1 MRTRTR
7 RAAATAV
14 LLPLLAAAVGCQ
26 AAGTRGKPAAE
37 APSPT
42 GKPVYEEKLADQLNA
57 AARATAATGSAR
69 FTATLSYGSA
79 EGTAVETT
87 TGVLDYARDSARVT
101 RSYVV
106 PRGFPEDTA
115 TELGLPSG
123 ARDPQVFAV
132 EENDVGYRTARGTWL
147 RYDASGSKEFTD
159 RVGEILALAGESEPW
174 GGTLA
179 DVVRHADPE
188 RAPRTGADGRRTYRV
203 DVYGRSLTDLLP
215 AGIRYASR
223 DARTP
228 GEVPVTVV
236 LDKDGRLL
244 SAEADYAP
252 LLRGLRGAGVLR
264 GVTSLRATYTLTGHG
279 GQTVP
284 GIPAGERTEDAERV
298 TAALVEVKPGAC
310 ASTDTGLGSAD
321 RLVRPVACGKDA
333 DVRVFAVQR
342 VDETY
347 RNKDPQG
354 LGRAL
359 AAARCREDL
368 RTVPA
373 AWTRDAHPAG
383 TYQVGGTETVSYGYT
398 GPEATVSGDFVC
410 YVTLR

>member
-1 MRTRTR
+1 MRTRTS
-7 RAAATAV
+7 RAAAAAV

-26 AAGTRGKPAAE
+26 AAGTEAPAAE
-37 APSPT
+37 APKPT
-42 GKPVYEEKLADQLNA
+42 GKPVYEERLADQLNA
-57 AARATAATGSAR
+57 ASRATAATGSAR
-69 FTATLSYGSA
+69 FTATLAYGSA

-87 TGVLDYARDSARVT
+87 AGVLDYAKDSARVK

-123 ARDPQVFAV
+123 SRDSQVFAV
-132 EENDVGYRTARGTWL
+132 EKNDVSYRTARGTWL

-159 RVGEILALAGESEPW
+159 GAGEILSLAGESEPW

-188 RAPRTGADGRRTYRV
+188 RAPETGADGRRTYRV
-203 DVYGRSLTDLLP
+203 EVYTRSLVDLLP
-215 AGIRYASR
+215 AAVGYASR
-223 DARTP
+223 DAKTP

-264 GVTSLRATYTLTGHG
+264 GVTSLRATYTLAGHG

-284 GIPAGERTEDAERV
+284 GIPSGERTDDAERV
-298 TAALVEVKPGAC
+298 TAALGEVKPGAC
-310 ASTDTGLGSAD
+310 ASTDTGLGSQD
-321 RLVRPVACGKDA
+321 LVRPVPCGKEA
-333 DVRVFAVQR
+333 DLRVFAVKR
-342 VDETY
+342 VDETF

-359 AAARCREDL
+359 AAERCREDF

-373 AWTRDAHPAG
+373 AWTRDARPAG
-383 TYQVGGTETVSYGYT
+383 TYQVGGQETVSYGYT
-398 GPEATVSGDFVC
+398 GPEASVSGDFVC

>member
-7 RAAATAV
+7 RAAAAAV

-26 AAGTRGKPAAE
+26 ASGTAGEPAAK

-42 GKPVYEEKLADQLNA
+42 GKPVYQERLADQLNA
-57 AARATAATGSAR
+57 ASRATAATGSAR

-87 TGVLDYARDSARVT
+87 TGVLDYAKDSARVERT
-101 RSYVV
+101 YDV

-115 TELGLPSG
+115 TELGLPSRSRG
-123 ARDPQVFAV
+123 PQVFAV
-132 EENDVGYRTARGTWL
+132 EKNDVSYRTARGTWL

-159 RVGEILALAGESEPW
+159 GAGEILALAGESEPW

-179 DVVRHADPE
+179 DAVRHADAE
-188 RAPRTGADGRRTYRV
+188 RAPETGADGRRTYRV
-203 DVYGRSLTDLLP
+203 DVYTRSLVDLLP
-215 AGIRYASR
+215 AEVGYASR
-223 DARTP
+223 DAKTP

-284 GIPAGERTEDAERV
+284 GVPAGERSEDAERV

-310 ASTDTGLGSAD
+310 ASTDTGLGSQD
-321 RLVRPVACGKDA
+321 LVRPVACGKEA
-333 DVRVFAVQR
+333 DLRVFAVQR
-342 VDETY
+342 VDETF
-347 RNKDPQG
+347 RDKDPQG

-359 AAARCREDL
+359 AAERCRADL

-373 AWTRDAHPAG
+373 AWTRDARPAG
-383 TYQVGGTETVSYGYT
+383 TYQVGGTETVTYGYT
-398 GPEATVSGDFVC
+398 GPDASVSGDFVC
-410 YVTLR
+410 YVNLR